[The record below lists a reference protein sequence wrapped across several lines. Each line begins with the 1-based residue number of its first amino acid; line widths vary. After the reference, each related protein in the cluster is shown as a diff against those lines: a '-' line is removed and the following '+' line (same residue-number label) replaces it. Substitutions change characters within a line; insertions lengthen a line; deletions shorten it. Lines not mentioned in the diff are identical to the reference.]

1 MSTLADIAAELP
13 GYDPQH
19 LCAADAS
26 DFLERLVC
34 PLTAVHTLPL
44 AQCLGRVLAR
54 DILATQPVPT
64 HAQASI
70 DGYAL
75 HHSVLR
81 SGAWLN
87 ERPPAPADTDAA
99 TPTPAGPCVYV
110 QAGQAMPEGTDTV
123 VPQELVQRGPHGLL
137 QLTFPLPR
145 PREGCIGVGAEFTP
159 GEMALQKGELLT
171 PSGLALAAFLGL
183 ENLPV
188 VRPLRVALLH
198 AAQHPAA
205 QATQAA
211 LQALLTRLGVEL
223 VCLPATPALC
233 TEPAA
238 ALAQAAQHADAVIT
252 CGVAPTGTQA
262 PVSPPLPPGAEA
274 VRWQLAI
281 RPAAHLTVG
290 CLPRTTAHPTAE
302 ELEEKNGSK
311 PYAASANSYEEDS
324 NMTAAAWSVWLDVP
338 AQPVAAWVCFAMFIR
353 PALLR
358 LMGAY
363 PQATP
368 LLQARSSEILRKKPG
383 HTQYQL
389 GTVFTAPDGNLQVC
403 TTSVQGS
410 DQISSLARANGLIVL
425 RHEQG
430 DVTAGD
436 VVEILMFDTTL

>member
-34 PLTAVHTLPL
+34 PLTTVHTLPL

-183 ENLPV
+183 ESLPV

-198 AAQHPAA
+198 AAQHPAT

-262 PVSPPLPPGAEA
+262 PVSPPCPQA
-274 VRWQLAI
+274 
-281 RPAAHLTVG
+281 
-290 CLPRTTAHPTAE
+290 
-302 ELEEKNGSK
+302 
-311 PYAASANSYEEDS
+311 
-324 NMTAAAWSVWLDVP
+324 
-338 AQPVAAWVCFAMFIR
+338 
-353 PALLR
+353 LR
-358 LMGAY
+358 LCAGSWPSAR
-363 PQATP
+363 PPTSRSAACPVLQPTQP
-368 LLQARSSEILRKKPG
+368 LK
-383 HTQYQL
+383 
-389 GTVFTAPDGNLQVC
+389 N
-403 TTSVQGS
+403 
-410 DQISSLARANGLIVL
+410 
-425 RHEQG
+425 
-430 DVTAGD
+430 
-436 VVEILMFDTTL
+436 

>member
-26 DFLERLVC
+26 DFLERLVR
-34 PLTAVHTLPL
+34 PLAAAHTLPL
-44 AQCLGRVLAR
+44 AQCLGRVLAH
-54 DILATQPVPT
+54 DVLASHPVPA

-123 VPQELVQRGPHGLL
+123 VHQELVQRGAHGLL

-145 PREGCIGVGAEFTP
+145 PHEGCLGVGAEFMP
-159 GEMALQKGELLT
+159 GDMAIQKGELLT
-171 PSGLALAAFLGL
+171 PAGLALAAFLGL
-183 ENLPV
+183 ESLPV

-198 AAQHPAA
+198 AASHPAA
-205 QATQAA
+205 QATQAS
-211 LQALLTRLGVEL
+211 LQALLSRLGAQL
-223 VCLPATPALC
+223 VALPDGPALS

-238 ALAQAAQHADAVIT
+238 ALALAAQHADAVIT
-252 CGVAPTGTQA
+252 CGVVPPGTNT
-262 PVSPPLPPGAEA
+262 PLAAALPAGAEA
-274 VRWQLAI
+274 VSWQLAI
-281 RPAAHLTVG
+281 RPAAHLAVG
-290 CLPRTTAHPTAE
+290 CLPRTAAAPSDE
-302 ELEEKNGSK
+302 ELQEKNGSN
-311 PYAASANSYEEDS
+311 PYTASASSYEDDS
-324 NMTAAAWSVWLDVP
+324 KTTPAAWSVWLDVP

-363 PQATP
+363 PPATP
-368 LLQARSSEILRKKPG
+368 LLQARSSEILRKTPG